1 MHSSMQ
7 TLPIP
12 RRAFTTA
19 ITALAAGMAVPVLR
33 AQSRLERAKVSLVVD
48 GEAALYHLPLT
59 IADQLGYFKS
69 EGLDLEISDVV
80 GGARSPQAVPGG
92 AVDVYAGAFEQTLT
106 MQARNQ
112 YFQAFVLQC
121 RAPQIAFGISTR
133 SMPDYRT
140 LADLRGKR
148 IGVSALGAPGHT
160 VASVVLARAGIQPG
174 EVQFVAVGAA
184 WIAVQALRSG
194 QIDAI
199 SNSDPVMAM
208 LEQKGDVRMV
218 ADARTLSGTRD
229 AMGGG
234 MPAACLYAPLD
245 FIQKNPKT
253 VQALANG
260 MVHGLKWLQTA
271 GPSDIIKIVPESY
284 FLGDRALYLASF
296 NKGREAISLDGMVT
310 EEGPR
315 LALKALGSFDVGL
328 VNARIDLS
336 KTFTNEFAR
345 NAKERFRV

>member
-1 MHSSMQ
+1 MHTMPIRRRTFTASM
-7 TLPIP
+7 
-12 RRAFTTA
+12 
-19 ITALAAGMAVPVLR
+19 TALAAGMAAPVLR
-33 AQSRLERAKVSLVVD
+33 AQGRLERNKVSLVVD

-69 EGLDLEISDVV
+69 EGLDLDISDVV
-80 GGARSPQAVPGG
+80 GGARSPQAVSGG
-92 AVDVYAGAFEQTLT
+92 PVDVYAGAYEQTLT
-106 MQARNQ
+106 LQARNQ

-121 RAPQIAFGISTR
+121 RAPQIALGISTR
-133 SMPDYRT
+133 SLPDYRT
-140 LADLRGKR
+140 LVDLKGKR
-148 IGVSALGAPGHT
+148 IGVSALGSPGHT
-160 VASVVLARAGIQPG
+160 VANVVLARAGIHPG
-174 EVQFVAVGAA
+174 EVQFVAVGAG

-208 LEQKGDVRMV
+208 LEQKGDIRVV
-218 ADARTLSGTRD
+218 ADARTLRGTRE

-245 FIQKNPKT
+245 FIQKNPNT

-296 NKGREAISLDGMVT
+296 NKGREAISLDGMLA
-310 EEGPR
+310 EDGAR
-315 LALKALGSFDVGL
+315 LALKALGSFDVSMG
-328 VNARIDLS
+328 NARIDLS
-336 KTFTNEFAR
+336 KTYTNEFAR
-345 NAKERFRV
+345 NAKERFKA